1 MFNLGSTADQYLSP
15 ALEAISDKLSCSESL
30 AGVTLLA
37 LGNGAPDVFSAIAAS
52 GDSDENGDIMLSVS
66 ALIGSAFFIT
76 TVVMFLAVNAS
87 EPDKKIRVTKNF
99 FLRDLIFLNI
109 TMIYLLVIMF
119 TVKVINFYVSAGFI
133 GIYAVFVI
141 IVVIQSKQKQGGEGE
156 EEINETSRK
165 AAEFTKMVEFKREA
179 TRSMMGRKTPDAL

>member
-87 EPDKKIRVTKNF
+87 EPHKKIRVTKNF

-179 TRSMMGRKTPDAL
+179 TRNMMGRKTPDAL

>member
-37 LGNGAPDVFSAIAAS
+37 LGNGAPDVFSAIAAG

>member
-156 EEINETSRK
+156 EEIYETSRK

>member
-37 LGNGAPDVFSAIAAS
+37 LGNGAPDVFSAIAAG

-87 EPDKKIRVTKNF
+87 EPHKKIRVTKNF